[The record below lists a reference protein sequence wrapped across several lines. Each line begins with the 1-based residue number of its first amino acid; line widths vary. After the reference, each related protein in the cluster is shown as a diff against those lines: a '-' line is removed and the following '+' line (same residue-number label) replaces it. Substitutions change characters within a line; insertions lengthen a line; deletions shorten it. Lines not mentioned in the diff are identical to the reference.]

1 MMSYCINCGNELEPS
16 EKYCASCGKKAAATT
31 NENNQPSAKY
41 FQYEELPD
49 HVKNKLFSRQNAK
62 LSGQIKIKTQGVAS
76 SYIWATFLFLWVP
89 FLFLLSNSSQW
100 SNSKIAW
107 LSLVTMVISIL
118 FSRVVR
124 FIIKWHQ
131 STLKCNFYLT
141 PLYFIKTYLNEIWCW
156 GVWTIKDFKI
166 THHYTNRVY
175 QHSSAELILPNS
187 SEQLVFA
194 SKKDVQNFL
203 NAIEYFCQRITEAQS
218 KRNWQYF
225 LDHDDFYNMPESKKA
240 MPKVHKSAT
249 YRQYAL
255 AACAGIIISFGG
267 YYNNLSLSHE
277 YHQIAS
283 QETNQQKLPRSKAPK
298 PHRNVGTQSLE
309 PSKLLPQFNEPEK
322 PLPYNGMTKNYT
334 YEECIAPLKIVTK
347 SDMHYYVKIVDW
359 YTDRLV
365 QTIFVRAGRSVE
377 TQVPLGSYKIKYA
390 VGATWYGEIHRF
402 GPETAYSE
410 ADDRFDF
417 EIIDNH
423 VSGYTI
429 ELFLQRDGN
438 LQTRRISANEF

>member
-1 MMSYCINCGNELEPS
+1 MKSYCINCGNELEPN
-16 EKYCASCGKKAAATT
+16 EKYCTSCGKKGAATT
-31 NENNQPSAKY
+31 NENSQPGAKY

-62 LSGQIKIKTQGVAS
+62 LSSQIMIKSQGVLS
-76 SYIWATFLFLWVP
+76 SYLWATFLFLWVP

-100 SNSKIAW
+100 SNYEIFG
-107 LSLVTMVISIL
+107 LSLVTIVISIL
-118 FSRVVR
+118 FSRAAR

-131 STLKCNFYLT
+131 STMKCNFYLT
-141 PLYFIKTYLNEIWCW
+141 PLYFIKTYFNEIWCW

-187 SEQLVFA
+187 SEQLVFV

-203 NAIEYFCQRITEAQS
+203 NTIEYFCQRITEAQS
-218 KRNWQYF
+218 KRHWQYF

-240 MPKVHKSAT
+240 TPKVHKSAT

-255 AACAGIIISFGG
+255 ATCAGIIISFGG
-267 YYNNLSLSHE
+267 YYNNLSVSHE
-277 YHQIAS
+277 YHQIAP
-283 QETNQQKLPRSKAPK
+283 QETNQQKR
-298 PHRNVGTQSLE
+298 
-309 PSKLLPQFNEPEK
+309 PQFNEPEK

-334 YEECIAPLKIVTK
+334 SEECNAPLKIVTK

-359 YTDRLV
+359 YTNRLV
-365 QTIFVRAGRSVE
+365 QTIFIRAGRTVE

-390 VGATWYGEIHRF
+390 VGAIWYGEIHRF

-410 ADDRFDF
+410 ADDRLDF
-417 EIIDNH
+417 KIIDNQI
-423 VSGYTI
+423 SGYTI
-429 ELFLQRDGN
+429 ELFLQRNGN
-438 LQTRRISANEF
+438 LETRRISANDF